1 MKKERRRCRKRKQCR
16 GRKKEKKEKKKKK
29 ERECLGGVC
38 VWGKVVG
45 PWVSE
50 IIKIKKKVR
59 KYYLNK
65 RWCIIDNLMRVF
77 LQIDSIK

>member
-1 MKKERRRCRKRKQCR
+1 ME
-16 GRKKEKKEKKKKK
+16 
-29 ERECLGGVC
+29 C